1 MSCTSTTPV
10 GAAAVLRPLLREPWR
25 GRGDEAAAAAL
36 TAVTAGSL
44 PSPTGGKE
52 CSSAGWPR
60 SRSVP
65 GRSSVSPGSPRAKPA
80 PERGAPALWQTAV
93 DTPLPARANAAGGR
107 RRERQFPPAW
117 ASCRSLAHFGAPRSL
132 PVKTQLQ
139 TSAPRGLSCL
149 CFPSFVGREYSG
161 NEEGKGKAFWYFHPQ
176 LSPVSGRWQS
186 RYLPRFQRS

>member
-10 GAAAVLRPLLREPWR
+10 GAATVLRPLLREPRR

-52 CSSAGWPR
+52 CGSAGWPS

-65 GRSSVSPGSPRAKPA
+65 GRSSVSPGFPRAKPA
-80 PERGAPALWQTAV
+80 PERGAPALWQTVV

-117 ASCRSLAHFGAPRSL
+117 ASCRSLAHSGAPRSL

-139 TSAPRGLSCL
+139 TSAPRGLPCL
-149 CFPSFVGREYSG
+149 CFPSFVGREYRG
-161 NEEGKGKAFWYFHPQ
+161 NEEGKGKAIWYFHPQ

-186 RYLPRFQRS
+186 RYLPRSQRS